1 MSDQEINKAIAE
13 ALGWSQVRSAGHND
27 DLIGKPPTNAPPT
40 GGTLVRGGW
49 ILPDFS
55 NDLNAMHAAEEILTP
70 DNCLRMERELSK
82 TCGVAGG
89 IGSGTLSEM
98 VWHCSARQ
106 RAEAF
111 LRTLGKWRLA

>member
-49 ILPDFS
+49 ILPDFA
-55 NDLNAMHAAEEILTP
+55 NDLNAMHEAEKAA
-70 DNCLRMERELSK
+70 LRDRSTQIRYMIELPRDHWDEVHA
-82 TCGVAGG
+82 T
-89 IGSGTLSEM
+89 
-98 VWHCSARQ
+98 ARQ

-111 LRTLGKWRLA
+111 LKTLGKWRGA